1 MSLLPLGSL
10 ILLPL
15 PRGHGRGGMKSFFF
29 PPRNLRDELL
39 DLDEAPY
46 EEVRDSLND
55 VAMVNRYLSG
65 YRVLLHHAE
74 KFLKEHK
81 TERPFMVLDAA
92 TGSADQPVALAKLAR
107 KLNIPIQI
115 TAIDIN
121 AKMLKVAKDEIQ
133 EYPEI
138 RLVQCDVLA
147 LPFKNEG
154 FDLAINNLSLH
165 HFNWDNAIAIIKAIY
180 KSARLGFLIND
191 LHRSRI
197 AHAVIFLLTR
207 IFTRNRLTRYDAPVS
222 VMNAFTPSEFQE
234 LARQADIESFE
245 IHRHF
250 PYRIAFLGQKK

>member
-1 MSLLPLGSL
+1 
-10 ILLPL
+10 
-15 PRGHGRGGMKSFFF
+15 MKSIFF

-55 VAMVNRYLSG
+55 VATVNRYLSG
-65 YRVLLHHAE
+65 YRVLLHHAG
-74 KFLKEHK
+74 KFLKEHQLD
-81 TERPFMVLDAA
+81 RPFTVLDAA
-92 TGSADQPVALAKLAR
+92 TGSADQPVALVRLAR
-107 KLNIPIQI
+107 RLGISIQI

-121 AKMLKVAKDEIQ
+121 SKMLKMAKDEIC

-147 LPFKNEG
+147 LPFKDEG
-154 FDLAINNLSLH
+154 FDLAVNNLSLH
-165 HFNWDNAIAIIKAIY
+165 HFTWDNAVAILKSIY
-180 KSARLGFLIND
+180 KSARLGFLVND

-222 VMNAFTPSEFQE
+222 VMNAFTPSEFRD
-234 LARQADIESFE
+234 LAIQAKIYPFE
-245 IHRHF
+245 IYRHF
-250 PYRIAFLGQKK
+250 PYRIAFLGKKK

>member
-1 MSLLPLGSL
+1 
-10 ILLPL
+10 
-15 PRGHGRGGMKSFFF
+15 
-29 PPRNLRDELL
+29 LL

-46 EEVRDSLND
+46 EEVRDSLSD
-55 VAMVNRYLSG
+55 VATVNRCLSG

-81 TERPFMVLDAA
+81 TDRPFTVLDAA

-107 KLNIPIQI
+107 KMGVPIQI
-115 TAIDIN
+115 TAVDIN
-121 AKMLKVAKDEIQ
+121 AKMLKMAKDEIR

-147 LPFKNEG
+147 LPFKDEG
-154 FDLAINNLSLH
+154 FDLTVNNLSLH
-165 HFNWDNAIAIIKAIY
+165 HFSWDNSVAIIKAIY

-222 VMNAFTPSEFQE
+222 VMNAFTPSEFRE
-234 LARQADIESFE
+234 LARQAKIESFE

>member
-1 MSLLPLGSL
+1 
-10 ILLPL
+10 
-15 PRGHGRGGMKSFFF
+15 MKSIFF

-55 VAMVNRYLSG
+55 VATVNRYLSG
-65 YRVLLHHAE
+65 YRVLLHHVE
-74 KFLKEHK
+74 KFLKEHQLD
-81 TERPFMVLDAA
+81 RPFTVLDAA
-92 TGSADQPVALAKLAR
+92 TGSADQPVALVRLAR
-107 KLNIPIQI
+107 RLGVSIQI

-121 AKMLKVAKDEIQ
+121 SKMLKMAKDEIC

-147 LPFKNEG
+147 VPFTDEG
-154 FDLAINNLSLH
+154 FDLTVNNLSLH
-165 HFNWDNAIAIIKAIY
+165 HFTWDNAVAILKSIY
-180 KSARLGFLIND
+180 KSARLGFLVND

-222 VMNAFTPSEFQE
+222 VMNAFTPSEFRE
-234 LARQADIESFE
+234 LAIQAKIYPFE

-250 PYRIAFLGQKK
+250 PYRIAFLGKKK

>member
-1 MSLLPLGSL
+1 
-10 ILLPL
+10 
-15 PRGHGRGGMKSFFF
+15 MKSFFF

-55 VAMVNRYLSG
+55 VATVNRYLSG
-65 YRVLLHHAE
+65 YRVLLHHTE
-74 KFLKEHK
+74 KYLRAHKED
-81 TERPFMVLDAA
+81 RPFTVLDAA

-107 KLNIPIQI
+107 KLGVPIQI

-121 AKMLKVAKDEIQ
+121 AKMLKMAKDQIHQ
-133 EYPEI
+133 YPEI
-138 RLVQCDVLA
+138 RLVQCNILA
-147 LPFKNEG
+147 LPFKDEG
-154 FDLAINNLSLH
+154 FDLAVNNLSLH
-165 HFNWDNAIAIIKAIY
+165 HFTWENAVAITRAIY
-180 KSARLGFLIND
+180 KSAQLGFLIND

-222 VMNAFTPSEFQE
+222 VMNAFTPSEFRE
-234 LARQADIESFE
+234 LARVAEVEPFE

-250 PYRIAFLGQKK
+250 PYRIAFLGKKK

>member
-1 MSLLPLGSL
+1 V
-10 ILLPL
+10 
-15 PRGHGRGGMKSFFF
+15 KSIFF

-39 DLDEAPY
+39 DLDEASY

-55 VAMVNRYLSG
+55 VAIVNRYLSG
-65 YRVLLHHAE
+65 YRVLLYHAE
-74 KFLKEHK
+74 KFLKEHQL
-81 TERPFMVLDAA
+81 ERPFTVLDAA
-92 TGSADQPVALAKLAR
+92 TGSADQPVALVRLAR
-107 KLNIPIQI
+107 KLGVSIQI

-121 AKMLKVAKDEIQ
+121 SKMLKMAKDEIC

-147 LPFKNEG
+147 LPFKDEG
-154 FDLAINNLSLH
+154 FDLVVNNLSLH
-165 HFNWDNAIAIIKAIY
+165 HFTWDNAVAILKSIY
-180 KSARLGFLIND
+180 KSARLGFLVND

-222 VMNAFTPSEFQE
+222 VMNAFTPSEFRD
-234 LARQADIESFE
+234 LAIQAKIYPFE

-250 PYRIAFLGQKK
+250 PYRIAFLGKKK

>member
-1 MSLLPLGSL
+1 VKL
-10 ILLPL
+10 
-15 PRGHGRGGMKSFFF
+15 FFF

-55 VAMVNRYLSG
+55 VATVNRYLSG
-65 YRVLLHHAE
+65 YRVLLHHAG
-74 KFLKEHK
+74 KLLKEHRLD
-81 TERPFMVLDAA
+81 RPFTVLDAA
-92 TGSADQPVALAKLAR
+92 TGSADQPVALVKLAR
-107 KLNIPIQI
+107 KLGIPIHV

-121 AKMLKVAKDEIQ
+121 AKMLKMAKDEIQ

-147 LPFKNEG
+147 LPFKDEG
-154 FDLAINNLSLH
+154 FDLAVNNLSLH
-165 HFNWDNAIAIIKAIY
+165 HFTWDNAVAIIKAIY

-222 VMNAFTPSEFQE
+222 VMNAFTPSEFRE
-234 LARQADIESFE
+234 LAMQAEINPFE

-250 PYRIAFLGQKK
+250 PYRIAFLGKKK